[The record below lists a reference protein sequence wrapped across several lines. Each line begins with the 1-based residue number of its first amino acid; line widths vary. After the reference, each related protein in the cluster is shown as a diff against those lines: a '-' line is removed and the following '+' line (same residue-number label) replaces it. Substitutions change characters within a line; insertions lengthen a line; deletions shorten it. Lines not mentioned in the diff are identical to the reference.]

1 MMGRWAGAGDR
12 KRGWSSDDDVVA
24 AGTVVGVETASG
36 GCCHGVADGRVVL
49 SSSLYSRPIPASPR
63 IRSAPS
69 ESGFADREWHGQ
81 LCHGLRGCP
90 FRPFTAPSPI
100 ILPLSTRSGC
110 RARPCP
116 VARMQTPVR
125 RIAVTRRT
133 EGSLHGRVHVCSCRR
148 SYGARPA
155 DGRGRTIAAGRSG
168 SCWRSR
174 RSLPGIPSSGAIGLP
189 VGGYQWA
196 WAFLIS
202 GSSSPSSWLR
212 SSCCSSPNRS
222 GSGTEKEERGLPWK
236 IRSVHR

>member
-1 MMGRWAGAGDR
+1 M
-12 KRGWSSDDDVVA
+12 KRVGGLSIA
-24 AGTVVGVETASG
+24 AGVPRAVWIDDGPVGGCRSSQKRVG
-36 GCCHGVADGRVVL
+36 LRRRRGRCRQGGRCRDCRRGCCHGVADDRVVL
-49 SSSLYSRPIPASPR
+49 SSSPYPRPIPASPR

-81 LCHGLRGCP
+81 PCHGLRGCP
-90 FRPFTAPSPI
+90 FRPFTAPSPP

-148 SYGARPA
+148 GCGARPA

-174 RSLPGIPSSGAIGLP
+174 RSSPGISSSGAIGLP
-189 VGGYQWA
+189 VNGCQWA
-196 WAFLIS
+196 
-202 GSSSPSSWLR
+202 
-212 SSCCSSPNRS
+212 
-222 GSGTEKEERGLPWK
+222 
-236 IRSVHR
+236 